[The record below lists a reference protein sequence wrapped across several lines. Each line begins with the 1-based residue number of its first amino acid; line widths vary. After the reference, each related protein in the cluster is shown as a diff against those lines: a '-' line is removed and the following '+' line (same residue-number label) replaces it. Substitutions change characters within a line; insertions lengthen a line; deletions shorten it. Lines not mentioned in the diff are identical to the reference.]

1 MQNLELSFASKES
14 TLSVR
19 SFSVE
24 QRLSA
29 LFEIGIVAVSPNDD
43 LDLDSIVGQGATFR
57 IGAGPGFAPRA
68 WTGICNHL
76 EQVEAEVNGLS
87 TYYLRIV
94 PELWRTT
101 RRKNSRVFQ
110 HLSLPEIAQA
120 ILAEWD
126 IAPVLL
132 LDPGSFPRFEY
143 RVQYAETD
151 FAFLNRLLEEAG
163 VTYTFRDPVPATSD
177 DAPEPQTTLLF
188 ATDLHRDEERSHGSL
203 LYFSGKEAPPL
214 KQVVMSVKLAQ
225 EVRAGKLT
233 LRDYDFRSR
242 PDFQLIAEARAM
254 NLLEDR
260 LEIYDYAPGA
270 FLSEPEGGAARV
282 DEKEAKALVARQL
295 AAYRGGRK
303 ALSFRTNVIDLAPGV
318 VFSLHGHPRVD
329 IDKKRLLTVRQTIEG
344 THDGDWSISG
354 QAVYADEAFRPALVT
369 PRPRIPGVQSAL
381 VVGPTGEEI
390 HTDDF
395 GRVRVQF
402 HWDRYGKR
410 DEQSSCFLR
419 VSQGWAGA
427 ARGAFTLPRVGD
439 EVLVGFFE
447 GDPDQPVVVGRVHNS
462 ATRVPLALPAQK
474 TRSTWK
480 SESTPGGGGWNELTF
495 EDAKGEELVYLR
507 AERDLER
514 LVKVNEAVTIGGSL
528 QTAIGENESRDITGD
543 QTLHVAGN
551 RSSQVDGSET
561 IAVSEELRLQI
572 GESGTGMAVSKDK
585 RIVLTTGGA
594 SIVLDGNNIYFD
606 AQAMIQVSSGELI
619 SLAGGEVHIDG
630 QPNVYLNSGKAN
642 VPGVIDLD
650 LAFQGIPNIDLPF
663 TEEEKFF
670 QSLISSPV
678 EEPDGAPEAIVLPPF
693 VEEQLKA
700 EKDKLGAGIDQVVSA
715 VKDRIDLLREKIE
728 AKFLELKENLV
739 PRVEAARAEA
749 YARINALR
757 AQIEKVKAEAAARIA
772 ELRAKITAIR
782 AEIEARMQMV
792 VDKIAEIRAK
802 AEALVESIKQKIEEV
817 KAKAK
822 ALIDGIKQRIAEAK
836 AAAKAL
842 FDDLRKQAIAALG
855 AVGSV
860 IESIKSAIQ
869 QARDSVKEVVA
880 SIKEAI
886 ESVKNE
892 IKQAV
897 ADVKDAMESV
907 KKQIQDVIGG
917 FKELKSEVKQGW
929 KDVKKDAKDAA
940 KEVKQDFKELKQE
953 FKDDVKE
960 LKEEGQDILDQAK
973 QFYKKSGE
981 QGGGTPDLFSG
992 MQNAKNLGNGSKQQ
1006 LATGLGGAV
1015 DNARSSKQVAGGA
1028 SLALKDTGGSL
1039 SGGQF
1044 ESLAKGGSPNLPLP
1058 GPQAQGPGFLQQ
1070 VGNAAQGASGSAS
1083 GAVANAPSAPG
1094 AVAQSAIVTRAGGF
1108 GGEGMAQAINGTS
1121 GATFLQSPSEGQL
1134 MVVRTQSSL
1143 PLSPAE
1149 VSAKVVDQQ
1158 MSGLSSSDA
1167 FASVLKQKGYAIYE
1181 RPWEADGGEFLLKA
1195 VL

>member
-1 MQNLELSFASKES
+1 VQNLELSFASKES
-14 TLSVR
+14 SLSVR

-29 LFEIGIVAVSPNDD
+29 LFEIGIVAVSPSDD

-57 IGAGPGFAPRA
+57 IGAGEGFAPRV
-68 WTGICNHL
+68 WTGVCNHL
-76 EQVEAEVNGLS
+76 EQVEAESSGMS

-110 HLSLPEIAQA
+110 HLTLPEIAQA
-120 ILAEWD
+120 LLAEWN
-126 IAPVLL
+126 ITPVLL

-163 VTYTFRDPVPATSD
+163 IAYAFRDPAPPSD
-177 DAPEPQTTLLF
+177 DDPEPQTSLLL
-188 ATDLHRDEERSHGSL
+188 ATDLHRDEERPNGSL
-203 LYFSGKEAPPL
+203 LYFSGKDAPAQ
-214 KQVVMSVKLAQ
+214 KQVVMAVKLAQ
-225 EVRAGKLT
+225 EVRSGKLT

-260 LEIYDYAPGA
+260 LEIYEYAPGA
-270 FLSEPEGGAARV
+270 FLSEPDGGAARV
-282 DEKEAKALVARQL
+282 DEKEAKSLVARQL
-295 AAYRGGRK
+295 ASYRGGRK
-303 ALSFRTNVIDLAPGV
+303 ALSFRSNVIDLAPGV
-318 VFSLHGHPRVD
+318 VFSIHGHPRVD
-329 IDKKRLLTVRQTIEG
+329 VEKKRLLTVRQTIEG
-344 THDGDWSISG
+344 TFDGEWSISG
-354 QAVYADEAFRPALVT
+354 QAVYADDAYRPALVT

-381 VVGPTGEEI
+381 VVGPAGEEI

-402 HWDRYGKR
+402 HWDRYGQR

-427 ARGAFTLPRVGD
+427 ARGSFTLPRVGD

-480 SESTPGGGGWNELTF
+480 SESSPGGNGWNEITF
-495 EDAKGEELVYLR
+495 EDAKGEELVYMR

-528 QTAIGENESRDITGD
+528 QTSIGENETRDITGD
-543 QTLHVAGN
+543 QTVHIAGN

-572 GESGTGMAVSKDK
+572 GESGTGLAVSKDK

-606 AQAMIQVSSGELI
+606 AQAMVQISSGELI
-619 SLAGGEVHIDG
+619 SLSGGEVHIDG
-630 QPNVYLNSGKAN
+630 QPNVYLNSGKAG

-650 LAFQGIPNIDLPF
+650 VAFQGMPTINLPF
-663 TEEEKFF
+663 TDEEKFF
-670 QSLISSPV
+670 ESLLSSPV
-678 EEPDGAPEAIVLPPF
+678 QEPEGAPDAVVLPPF

-700 EKDKLGAGIDQVVSA
+700 EKDKLSAGIDEIISG
-715 VKDRIDLLREKIE
+715 VKDRIDLIKEKIE
-728 AKFLELKENLV
+728 AKVLELKENLV

-772 ELRAKITAIR
+772 ELRAKIEAIR
-782 AEIEARMQMV
+782 AEVEAKIQMV
-792 VDKIAEIRAK
+792 KDKIAEIRAK
-802 AEALVESIKQKIEEV
+802 AEALVAQIKAKIEEV

-842 FDDLRKQAIAALG
+842 FDDLRKQAIAAIG

-860 IESIKSAIQ
+860 IESIKGAIQ

-880 SIKEAI
+880 SIKDAI
-886 ESVKNE
+886 DSIKKE
-892 IKQAV
+892 IKDDVAAV
-897 ADVKDAMESV
+897 KAAMDSV
-907 KKQIQDVIGG
+907 KKDIQDVIGG
-917 FKELKSEVKQGW
+917 FKELKNEVKQGW
-929 KDVKKDAKDAA
+929 KDVKNEAKDAVKEA
-940 KEVKQDFKELKQE
+940 KQEFKDLKQE

-960 LKEEGQDILDQAK
+960 LKKEGQDILDDAK
-973 QFYKKSGE
+973 QFYKKSG
-981 QGGGTPDLFSG
+981 QKADGGTDFLGS
-992 MQNAKNLGNGSKQQ
+992 MQNAKNAAGGKQSIV
-1006 LATGLGGAV
+1006 TGLHAAA
-1015 DNARSSKQVAGGA
+1015 DNARSPQQVAGGL
-1028 SLALKDTGGSL
+1028 SLAAKDHGSSLSSGNAVSLLKD
-1039 SGGQF
+1039 
-1044 ESLAKGGSPNLPLP
+1044 SPVKAPLP
-1058 GPQAQGPGFLQQ
+1058 GAPQQGPGFLQQ
-1070 VGNAAQGASGSAS
+1070 VGNAAQGAN
-1083 GAVANAPSAPG
+1083 GAAAGAPAAPG
-1094 AVAQSAIVTRAGGF
+1094 AISQSAIVTRAGGF
-1108 GGEGMAQAINGTS
+1108 GGEGMATAINGTS

-1158 MSGLSSSDA
+1158 MNGLSSSDA
-1167 FASVLKQKGYAIYE
+1167 FAAVLKQKGYAIYE